1 MRDLNLRIATCK
13 ANLQLTFEG
22 YTMNKPVNPEFFKA
36 FDHYKNMVKQ
46 YGDDHPI
53 TEQALILT
61 MHYTPEHIK
70 AEMHQK
76 AKELNLLPPVSG
88 YTDDGEPMYR
98 LEDIAKHFGIS
109 FEAEQRLLQMMDNR
123 QKVGLSNDGVI
134 D

>member
-1 MRDLNLRIATCK
+1 MT
-13 ANLQLTFEG
+13 
-22 YTMNKPVNPEFFKA
+22 KPVNPEFFKA

-70 AEMHQK
+70 EEMHQK
-76 AKELNLLPPVSG
+76 AKELNLLPPPSG
-88 YTDDGEPMYR
+88 YTDEGEPMYQ

-109 FEAEQRLLQMMDNR
+109 FEEAEQRLLQMMDNR
-123 QKVGLSNDGVI
+123 QKVGLPNDGILINPNSNFNRVQ
-134 D
+134 

>member
-1 MRDLNLRIATCK
+1 MIEHVD
-13 ANLQLTFEG
+13 
-22 YTMNKPVNPEFFKA
+22 PEFFKA

-46 YGDDHPI
+46 YGNDHPI
-53 TEQALILT
+53 TEQAFILT

-88 YTDDGEPMYR
+88 YTDDGEAMYQ

-109 FEAEQRLLQMMDNR
+109 FEEAEQRLLQMMDNR
-123 QKVGLSNDGVI
+123 QKVGLPNDGILINPNSNFNRVQ
-134 D
+134 